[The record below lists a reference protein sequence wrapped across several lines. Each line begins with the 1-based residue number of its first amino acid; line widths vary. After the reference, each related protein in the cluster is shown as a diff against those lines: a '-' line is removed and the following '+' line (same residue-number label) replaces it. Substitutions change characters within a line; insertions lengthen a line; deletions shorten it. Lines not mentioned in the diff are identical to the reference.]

1 MLNVIPSLMM
11 SRKVCVNEVDKTYP
25 DLFYVRKIIF
35 LYRLCSV
42 AWLPKH
48 LQTRA
53 SQNFLGGKSDF
64 DVTCPSG
71 NWRKSLSSSTV

>member
-1 MLNVIPSLMM
+1 M

-42 AWLPKH
+42 ASLPKH

-53 SQNFLGGKSDF
+53 SQKFFGGGGASQILMLLARWATGIKA
-64 DVTCPSG
+64 
-71 NWRKSLSSSTV
+71 